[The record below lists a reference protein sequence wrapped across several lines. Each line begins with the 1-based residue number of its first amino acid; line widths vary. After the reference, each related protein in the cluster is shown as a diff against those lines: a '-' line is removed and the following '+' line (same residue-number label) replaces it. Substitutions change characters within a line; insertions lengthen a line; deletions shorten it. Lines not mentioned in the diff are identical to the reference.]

1 MPDFRRIVCPNSKGI
16 SIPNQICHGKEGDC
30 RRHSGFFAETKARTS
45 YFVSVSGASQRL
57 QDSSAIIFPSNVAY
71 LQNLGSNLPLN
82 LIEPMPINNIR
93 LDQIEPDR
101 PMFTAN
107 GFSVKDL
114 STTGGVMS
122 LKLRNRRQQKC
133 EQFKYIRRLQRF
145 RCVRFEKTREEN
157 IINIY
162 QRSGFSFLH
171 RSDTFVQT
179 GGSIL
184 KSLDPTNGVK
194 QEKNYSSS

>member
-1 MPDFRRIVCPNSKGI
+1 CLYGIDKLLCEVIMKGAFI
-16 SIPNQICHGKEGDC
+16 FILHIHTIFI
-30 RRHSGFFAETKARTS
+30 RFW
-45 YFVSVSGASQRL
+45 SVSGASQRL

-114 STTGGVMS
+114 STTV
-122 LKLRNRRQQKC
+122 
-133 EQFKYIRRLQRF
+133 
-145 RCVRFEKTREEN
+145 
-157 IINIY
+157 
-162 QRSGFSFLH
+162 
-171 RSDTFVQT
+171 
-179 GGSIL
+179 
-184 KSLDPTNGVK
+184 
-194 QEKNYSSS
+194 